1 MNPPAVFLRVLALP
15 LLLVGLAVAT
25 AACGGG
31 GGDEDTGEGAGPL
44 PDAATL
50 TGTAAD
56 RMEALESFHFVVSH
70 EAGTTPITAGLQMER
85 AEGDSKTPD
94 RLTADVDALV
104 PQLGNAEIDV
114 KVIWVREIARM
125 TNPFDRTRWMEV
137 PGDALQG
144 LFDPGAGTVA
154 ALRAATG
161 HTVAGEET
169 IGGVPCWVVTAVVD
183 GEALKAFADVAEAGY
198 TVALTL
204 WIGEQDNRVHRVRLD
219 GPMGADDTPG
229 VIRVIDLTRF
239 DEPVEIELPPE

>member
-1 MNPPAVFLRVLALP
+1 MNRTHVLLRGLFAPLVLIA
-15 LLLVGLAVAT
+15 LAVASGG
-25 AACGGG
+25 CGS
-31 GGDEDTGEGAGPL
+31 DGEKAVDDGESPL
-44 PDAATL
+44 PDAAML
-50 TGTAAD
+50 TSEAAD
-56 RMEALESFHFVVSH
+56 RMEALTSFHFVVSH
-70 EAGTTPITAGLQMER
+70 EEGTTPITAGLQMER

-114 KVIWVREIARM
+114 KVVWVGETARM
-125 TNPFDRTRWMEV
+125 TNPFDRTRWMDV

-161 HTVAGEET
+161 HAIAGEET
-169 IGGVPCWVVTAVVD
+169 VGGVPCWLVTAIVD

-198 TVALTL
+198 TVSLTL
-204 WIGEQDNRVHRVRLD
+204 WLGKEDTLVHRVRLD
-219 GPMGADDTPG
+219 GAMGADDTPG
-229 VIRVIDLTRF
+229 VIRLIDLTRF